1 MFDRVTDAVLPSY
14 DVAVGSAMPET
25 ASYDPLTRTIS
36 LGAGQWS
43 NVDPRVW
50 SYAVGGREVIESWVG
65 YRRKKPKGKR
75 TSPLNDLVTT
85 NWPGQWSREF
95 SELLAVLTHLVHLDY
110 QPIESTF
117 ATQ

>member
-1 MFDRVTDAVLPSY
+1 ML
-14 DVAVGSAMPET
+14 
-25 ASYDPLTRTIS
+25 
-36 LGAGQWS
+36 GQWS

-50 SYAVGGREVIESWVG
+50 SYAVGGRGVIESWVG

-95 SELLAVLTHLVHLDY
+95 SELLAVLTHLVHLED
-110 QPIESTF
+110 QQANLLDQVLDGPLLSMADLENLGVQWPRTARDRKPRTAGGLF
-117 ATQ
+117 